1 MAHSPRGSYSSNR
14 VEQATTGKSEEATSP
29 NESCRL
35 WGPSGRHA
43 RKGVVHGLPA
53 SVSGP
58 SALDKQRPTPAKI
71 GRTAQNGGSRTSD
84 WMVPVQCVCVIRRSS
99 QQNNQSNQSC
109 APTAGENKKQ
119 SSRLAASSKV
129 PVECPP
135 RPRPHQAGPL
145 WGECEWPEVSTKK
158 KTADARPGW
167 SSVWARIA
175 SDALSSKAWLPRF
188 GVSVAVDRK

>member
-1 MAHSPRGSYSSNR
+1 MAHSPRGSYSSSNR
-14 VEQATTGKSEEATSP
+14 VEQATATTGKSEEATSP

-71 GRTAQNGGSRTSD
+71 GRTAQNGRVLEPAMG
-84 WMVPVQCVCVIRRSS
+84 WWCMMCVWSVCDPSIE
-99 QQNNQSNQSC
+99 
-109 APTAGENKKQ
+109 PTTTKATKAAQEENKKQ

-135 RPRPHQAGPL
+135 
-145 WGECEWPEVSTKK
+145 
-158 KTADARPGW
+158 
-167 SSVWARIA
+167 
-175 SDALSSKAWLPRF
+175 
-188 GVSVAVDRK
+188 